1 MSDTEKNNCN
11 TRETLLQRI
20 RNRHDEESWEDFVY
34 YYRQYI
40 YIICRGMGVN
50 HHDSEELV
58 QKVMLKAWDKLPE
71 FEYDKKKRFRGWLC
85 MVTGNTVKDFF
96 RSYKRRQD
104 RKEKAADLDVWNPE
118 RTSEP
123 DIEQYAEKEWEN
135 YISNLALKNIK
146 DKFSDKV
153 MGCFMGLNKGR
164 TAKEISEEMDMP
176 LNTVYVYNKRVT
188 KKFHE
193 EIRRLYYELS

>member
-1 MSDTEKNNCN
+1 
-11 TRETLLQRI
+11 
-20 RNRHDEESWEDFVY
+20 
-34 YYRQYI
+34 
-40 YIICRGMGVN
+40 MGVN

-58 QKVMLKAWDKLPE
+58 QKVMMKAWDKLPE
-71 FEYDKKKRFRGWLC
+71 FKYDKKKRFRGWLC

-104 RKEKAADLDVWNPE
+104 RKEKAADFDVWNPD

-123 DIEQYAEKEWEN
+123 EIEKYAEKEWEN

-153 MGCFMGLNKGR
+153 MACFMDLNKGR
-164 TAKEISEEMDMP
+164 SAKEISEEMEMP